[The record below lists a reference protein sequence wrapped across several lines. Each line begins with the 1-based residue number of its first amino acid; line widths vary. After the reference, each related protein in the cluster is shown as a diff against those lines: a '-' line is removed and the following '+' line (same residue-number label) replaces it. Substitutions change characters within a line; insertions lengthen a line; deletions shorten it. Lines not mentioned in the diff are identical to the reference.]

1 METARDIAGQLG
13 AHAESFCRAYLP
25 NGRSAGGYWQVGDV
39 SGTAGGSLT
48 IRLQASGGRLAG
60 KWQDYATGERGDLLD
75 LIPHLTNARTFGEV
89 MREARSFL
97 GKPDLVR
104 VAATPAADKV
114 RKPELTKREKASRL
128 FASAR
133 PLAGTLGE
141 RYLRNRD
148 IERFDPALAF
158 HPACYLKD
166 STSGEL
172 LKVPA
177 LLACITDNAGQT
189 TGVAR
194 TWLDP
199 ERGAVADIEAPKRV
213 MGDLYGNAVRFGR
226 AGTVLACGEGIETM
240 LSVGTAL
247 PKLPIAACLT
257 ATHLGL
263 FDVPEGVEQ
272 VWVFRDN
279 DEAGRK
285 GTLHLRERLKETGR
299 AIQVRE
305 IVPVLGDFNDDLC
318 AWGSDALRT
327 RLRFDLGSRINEFV

>member
-1 METARDIAGQLG
+1 MESAQDIARELG

-25 NGRSAGGYWQVGDV
+25 NGRSAGGYWQIADV
-39 SGTAGGSLT
+39 SGAAGGSLA

-75 LIPHLTNARTFGEV
+75 LIPHLTNARSFGEV

-104 VAATPAADKV
+104 VAPTPAADTS
-114 RKPELTKREKASRL
+114 RKPDLTKREKAARL
-128 FASAR
+128 FASAQA
-133 PLAGTLGE
+133 LAGTLGE

-148 IERFDPALAF
+148 INRLGSCLRFHKQSYAISHETGERLV
-158 HPACYLKD
+158 L
-166 STSGEL
+166 
-172 LKVPA
+172 PA
-177 LLACITDNAGQT
+177 LLAAITDNAGQV

-194 TWLDP
+194 TWLDV
-199 ERGAVADIEAPKRV
+199 ERGAVADIESPKRV
-213 MGDLYGNAVRFGR
+213 MGTLYGNAVRFEGV
-226 AGTVLACGEGIETM
+226 GNVLGCGEGIETM

-263 FDVPEGVEQ
+263 FEVPDGVEQ

-279 DEAGRK
+279 DEAGRR
-285 GTLHLRERLKETGR
+285 GTLHLRERLREAGR
-299 AIQVRE
+299 SIRVRE
-305 IVPVLGDFNDDLC
+305 IVPVLGDFNDDLS
-318 AWGSDALRT
+318 AWGADALRT
-327 RLRFDLGSRINEFV
+327 RLRFDLGAGMDEFA